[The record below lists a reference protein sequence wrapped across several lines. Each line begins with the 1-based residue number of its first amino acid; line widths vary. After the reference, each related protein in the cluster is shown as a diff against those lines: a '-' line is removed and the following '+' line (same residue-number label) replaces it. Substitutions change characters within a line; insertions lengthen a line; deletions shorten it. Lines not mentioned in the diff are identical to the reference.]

1 VPLDEAPGL
10 TAAGVGEQL
19 VKKNNDIRNIGRNTD
34 FARMREYL
42 LENLFYINNH
52 FLKGLDVKRTG
63 NKKAGQFPSACFSNA
78 RNFYGVSATL
88 KAW

>member
-1 VPLDEAPGL
+1 VLLDEAPGL
-10 TAAGVGEQL
+10 TIAGAGEQL
-19 VKKNNDIRNIGRNTD
+19 DNKMNNDIRMTGRNTD
-34 FARMREYL
+34 FAGMDEYL

-52 FLKGLDVKRTG
+52 FLEGLDVKCTG

-78 RNFYGVSATL
+78 PNFYGATL